1 MTIEVYLFIAL
12 GVLVIT
18 WSFASLFKKS
28 SDQNKTMLIL
38 ICSVALVSGFY
49 LLTYQSV
56 SNYQEAKIEE
66 ESQRDKVLEAL
77 VQYVESNPSDA
88 QAIKV
93 IAEYNLELGD
103 YDEAYRYYQQAY
115 LANDSNDISI
125 IIGLVESTLLSRP
138 EVLSYDL
145 NDLINQALAIDPI
158 DQRALWFGGL
168 IARANGDHELARTRW
183 LKLLE
188 DSELSIDMRQA
199 INEQLSLIN

>member
-1 MTIEVYLFIAL
+1 MTIEVYFFIAL

-18 WSFASLFKKS
+18 WSFASLFKKLPG
-28 SDQNKTMLIL
+28 QTKTILML
-38 ICSVALVSGFY
+38 ICSVALVSSFY

-77 VQYVESNPSDA
+77 VEYVESNPSDA

-168 IARANGDHELARTRW
+168 IARANGDQELARTRW

-188 DSELSIDMRQA
+188 DSELSVDMRQA
-199 INEQLSLIN
+199 INEQLTLMN

>member
-1 MTIEVYLFIAL
+1 MFIAL

-28 SDQNKTMLIL
+28 PDQNKTILML

-115 LANDSNDISI
+115 LANDSSDISI

-138 EVLSYDL
+138 EVLIYDL
-145 NDLINQALAIDPI
+145 NGLINQALAIDPI

-168 IARANGDHELARTRW
+168 IARANGDQELARTRW

>member
-1 MTIEVYLFIAL
+1 MFIAL

-28 SDQNKTMLIL
+28 PDQNKTILML

-77 VQYVESNPSDA
+77 VEYVESNPSDA

-115 LANDSNDISI
+115 LANDSSDISI

-138 EVLSYDL
+138 EVLIYDL
-145 NDLINQALAIDPI
+145 NGLINQALAIDPI

-168 IARANGDHELARTRW
+168 IARANGDQELARTRW

>member
-18 WSFASLFKKS
+18 WSFTSLFKKS
-28 SDQNKTMLIL
+28 PDQNKTILML

-168 IARANGDHELARTRW
+168 IARANGDQELARTRW

>member
-12 GVLVIT
+12 GVIVII
-18 WSFASLFKKS
+18 WGLSSLFKKS
-28 SDQNKTMLIL
+28 SDQTKTLLML
-38 ICSVALVSGFY
+38 ICSIALVSGFY

-56 SNYQEAKIEE
+56 SNYQEAKDEE

-115 LANDSNDISI
+115 LANDSSDISI

-138 EVLSYDL
+138 EVLIYDL
-145 NDLINQALAIDPI
+145 NDLINQALAINPI

-168 IARANGDHELARTRW
+168 IARANGDQELARTRW

-188 DSELSIDMRQA
+188 DSELSVDMRQA
-199 INEQLSLIN
+199 INEQLTLIN

>member
-1 MTIEVYLFIAL
+1 MTIEVYLIIAL

-18 WSFASLFKKS
+18 WSLASLFKKS
-28 SDQNKTMLIL
+28 TDQTKTILIL
-38 ICSVALVSGFY
+38 ICSIVLVSGFY

-56 SNYQEAKIEE
+56 SNYQEAKDAE

-77 VQYVESNPSDA
+77 VKYVESNPSDA

-103 YDEAYRYYQQAY
+103 YDGAYRYYQQAY
-115 LANDSNDISI
+115 LANVSNDISI

-138 EVLSYDL
+138 GVLIYDL
-145 NDLINQALAIDPI
+145 NDLINQALAINPI

-168 IARANGDHELARTRW
+168 IARANGDQELARARW

-188 DSELSIDMRQA
+188 DSELSVDMRQA
-199 INEQLSLIN
+199 INQQLTLIN

>member
-1 MTIEVYLFIAL
+1 MFIAL

-18 WSFASLFKKS
+18 WSFASLFKKLS
-28 SDQNKTMLIL
+28 GQTKTILML
-38 ICSVALVSGFY
+38 ICSVALVSSFY

-77 VQYVESNPSDA
+77 VEYVESNPSDA

-138 EVLSYDL
+138 EVLIYDL
-145 NDLINQALAIDPI
+145 NDLINKALAIDPI

-168 IARANGDHELARTRW
+168 IARANGDQELARTRW

-188 DSELSIDMRQA
+188 DSELSVDMRQA
-199 INEQLSLIN
+199 INEQLTLMN

>member
-1 MTIEVYLFIAL
+1 MTIEVYFFIAL

-18 WSFASLFKKS
+18 WSFASLFKKLPG
-28 SDQNKTMLIL
+28 QTKTILML
-38 ICSVALVSGFY
+38 ICSVALVSSFY

-77 VQYVESNPSDA
+77 VEYVESNPSDA

-115 LANDSNDISI
+115 LANDSSDISI

-138 EVLSYDL
+138 EVLSFDL

-158 DQRALWFGGL
+158 DQRALWLGGL
-168 IARANGDHELARTRW
+168 IARANGDQELARTRW

>member
-28 SDQNKTMLIL
+28 PGQTKTILML
-38 ICSVALVSGFY
+38 ICSVALVSSFY

-77 VQYVESNPSDA
+77 VEYVESNPSDA

-115 LANDSNDISI
+115 LANDSSDISI

-138 EVLSYDL
+138 EVLIYDL
-145 NDLINQALAIDPI
+145 NDLINKALAIDPI

-168 IARANGDHELARTRW
+168 IARANGDQELARTRW

>member
-1 MTIEVYLFIAL
+1 MTIEVYLFITL

-18 WSFASLFKKS
+18 WSFASLFKKLS
-28 SDQNKTMLIL
+28 GQTKTILML

-138 EVLSYDL
+138 EVLIYDL
-145 NDLINQALAIDPI
+145 NDLINQALAIDPV

-168 IARANGDHELARTRW
+168 IARANGDQELARTRW

>member
-1 MTIEVYLFIAL
+1 MTIEVYLFITL

-18 WSFASLFKKS
+18 WSFASLFKKLPG
-28 SDQNKTMLIL
+28 QTKTILML
-38 ICSVALVSGFY
+38 ICSVALVSSFY

-77 VQYVESNPSDA
+77 VEYVESNPSDA

-138 EVLSYDL
+138 EVLIYDL

-168 IARANGDHELARTRW
+168 IARANGDQELARTRW

>member
-1 MTIEVYLFIAL
+1 MTIEVYFFIAL

-18 WSFASLFKKS
+18 WSFASLFKKLPG
-28 SDQNKTMLIL
+28 QTKTILML
-38 ICSVALVSGFY
+38 ICSVALVSSFY

-77 VQYVESNPSDA
+77 VEYVESNPSDA

-115 LANDSNDISI
+115 LANDSSDISI

-138 EVLSYDL
+138 EVLIYDL
-145 NDLINQALAIDPI
+145 NDLINKALAIDPI

-168 IARANGDHELARTRW
+168 IARANGDQELARTRW

-188 DSELSIDMRQA
+188 DSELSVDMRQA
-199 INEQLSLIN
+199 INEQLTLMN

>member
-1 MTIEVYLFIAL
+1 MTIEVYFFIAL

-28 SDQNKTMLIL
+28 PDQNKTILIL

-168 IARANGDHELARTRW
+168 IARANGDQE
-183 LKLLE
+183 
-188 DSELSIDMRQA
+188 
-199 INEQLSLIN
+199 LSLIHI

>member
-18 WSFASLFKKS
+18 WSFTSLFKKS
-28 SDQNKTMLIL
+28 PDQNKTILML

-115 LANDSNDISI
+115 LANDSSDISI

-138 EVLSYDL
+138 EVLIYDL
-145 NDLINQALAIDPI
+145 NELINKALAIDPI

-168 IARANGDHELARTRW
+168 IARANGDRELARTRW

>member
-1 MTIEVYLFIAL
+1 MTIEVYLFTAL
-12 GVLVIT
+12 GVIVII
-18 WSFASLFKKS
+18 WGLSSFFKKS
-28 SDQNKTMLIL
+28 SDQTKTLLML
-38 ICSVALVSGFY
+38 ICSIALVSGFY

-56 SNYQEAKIEE
+56 SNYQEAKDEE

-103 YDEAYRYYQQAY
+103 YDQAYRYYQQAY
-115 LANDSNDISI
+115 LANVSNDISI

-138 EVLSYDL
+138 EVLIYDL
-145 NDLINQALAIDPI
+145 NDLINQALAINPI

-168 IARANGDHELARTRW
+168 IARANGDQELARTRW

-188 DSELSIDMRQA
+188 DSELSVDMRQA
-199 INEQLSLIN
+199 INEQLSFMN

>member
-1 MTIEVYLFIAL
+1 MTIEVYFFIAL

-18 WSFASLFKKS
+18 WSFASLFKKLPG
-28 SDQNKTMLIL
+28 QTKTILML
-38 ICSVALVSGFY
+38 ICSVALVSSFY

-77 VQYVESNPSDA
+77 VEYVESNPSDA

-168 IARANGDHELARTRW
+168 IARANGDQELARTRW

>member
-1 MTIEVYLFIAL
+1 MTIEVYFFIAL

-18 WSFASLFKKS
+18 WSFASLFKKLPG
-28 SDQNKTMLIL
+28 QTKTILML
-38 ICSVALVSGFY
+38 ICSVALVSSFY

-115 LANDSNDISI
+115 LANDSSDISI

-138 EVLSYDL
+138 EVLIYDL

-168 IARANGDHELARTRW
+168 IARANGDQELARTRW

>member
-18 WSFASLFKKS
+18 WSLASLFKKS
-28 SDQNKTMLIL
+28 ADQTKTILIL
-38 ICSVALVSGFY
+38 ICSIALVSVFY

-56 SNYQEAKIEE
+56 SNYQEAKDEE

-103 YDEAYRYYQQAY
+103 YDQAYRYYQQAY
-115 LANDSNDISI
+115 LANVSNDISI

-138 EVLSYDL
+138 EVLIYDL
-145 NDLINQALAIDPI
+145 NDLINQALAINPI

-168 IARANGDHELARTRW
+168 IARANGDQELARTRW

-188 DSELSIDMRQA
+188 DSELSVDMRQA
-199 INEQLSLIN
+199 INEQLTLIN

>member
-1 MTIEVYLFIAL
+1 MTIEVYFFIAL

-18 WSFASLFKKS
+18 WSFASLFKKLPG
-28 SDQNKTMLIL
+28 QTKTILML
-38 ICSVALVSGFY
+38 ICSIALVSSFY

-77 VQYVESNPSDA
+77 VEYVESNPSDA

-115 LANDSNDISI
+115 LANDSSDISI
-125 IIGLVESTLLSRP
+125 IIGLVESTLLTRP
-138 EVLSYDL
+138 EVLIYDL
-145 NDLINQALAIDPI
+145 NDLINKALAINPI

-168 IARANGDHELARTRW
+168 IARANGDQELARTRW

-188 DSELSIDMRQA
+188 DSELSVDMRQA
-199 INEQLSLIN
+199 INEQLTLMN

>member
-1 MTIEVYLFIAL
+1 MTIEVYFFIAL

-18 WSFASLFKKS
+18 WSFASLFKKLPG
-28 SDQNKTMLIL
+28 QTKTILML
-38 ICSVALVSGFY
+38 ICSVALVSSFY

-77 VQYVESNPSDA
+77 VEYVESNPSDA

-138 EVLSYDL
+138 EVLIYDL

-168 IARANGDHELARTRW
+168 IARANGDQELARTRW

>member
-1 MTIEVYLFIAL
+1 MTIEVYLFITL

-28 SDQNKTMLIL
+28 PDQNKTILML

-88 QAIKV
+88 QAIKI

-103 YDEAYRYYQQAY
+103 YDQAYRYYQQAY
-115 LANDSNDISI
+115 LANVSNDISI

-138 EVLSYDL
+138 EVLIYDL
-145 NDLINQALAIDPI
+145 NDLINQALAINPI

-168 IARANGDHELARTRW
+168 IARANGDQELARTRW

-188 DSELSIDMRQA
+188 DSELSVDMRQA
-199 INEQLSLIN
+199 INEQLTLMN

>member
-12 GVLVIT
+12 GVIVII
-18 WSFASLFKKS
+18 WGLSSFFKKS
-28 SDQNKTMLIL
+28 SDQTKTILML
-38 ICSVALVSGFY
+38 ICSIALVSGFY

-56 SNYQEAKIEE
+56 SNYQEAKDEE

-103 YDEAYRYYQQAY
+103 YDQAYRYYQQAY
-115 LANDSNDISI
+115 LANVSNDISI

-138 EVLSYDL
+138 EVLIYDL
-145 NDLINQALAIDPI
+145 NDLINQALAINPI

-168 IARANGDHELARTRW
+168 IARANGDQELARTRW

-188 DSELSIDMRQA
+188 DSELSVDMRQA
-199 INEQLSLIN
+199 INEQLSLMN

>member
-1 MTIEVYLFIAL
+1 MTIEVYFFIAL

-28 SDQNKTMLIL
+28 QDQNKTILIL

-115 LANDSNDISI
+115 LANDSSDISI

-168 IARANGDHELARTRW
+168 IARANGDQELARTRW

-188 DSELSIDMRQA
+188 DYELSIDMRQA
-199 INEQLSLIN
+199 INQQLSLIN

>member
-1 MTIEVYLFIAL
+1 MFIAL

-18 WSFASLFKKS
+18 WSFTSLFKKS
-28 SDQNKTMLIL
+28 PDQNKTILML

-115 LANDSNDISI
+115 LANDSSDISI

-138 EVLSYDL
+138 EVLIYDL

-168 IARANGDHELARTRW
+168 IARANGDQELARTRW

-188 DSELSIDMRQA
+188 DSELSVDMRQA

>member
-1 MTIEVYLFIAL
+1 MTIEVYFFIAL

-28 SDQNKTMLIL
+28 PGQTKTILML
-38 ICSVALVSGFY
+38 ICSVALVSSFY

-103 YDEAYRYYQQAY
+103 YDEAYRNYQQAY
-115 LANDSNDISI
+115 LVNDSNDISI

-138 EVLSYDL
+138 EVLIYDL

-168 IARANGDHELARTRW
+168 IARANGDRELARTRW

-199 INEQLSLIN
+199 INEQLSFIN

>member
-12 GVLVIT
+12 GLIVII
-18 WSFASLFKKS
+18 WGLSSFFKKS
-28 SDQNKTMLIL
+28 SDQTKTLLML
-38 ICSVALVSGFY
+38 ICSIALVSGFY

-56 SNYQEAKIEE
+56 SNYQEAKDEE

-103 YDEAYRYYQQAY
+103 YDQAYRYYQQAY
-115 LANDSNDISI
+115 LANVSNDISI

-138 EVLSYDL
+138 EVLIYDL
-145 NDLINQALAIDPI
+145 NDLINQALAINPI

-168 IARANGDHELARTRW
+168 IARANGDQELARTRW

-188 DSELSIDMRQA
+188 DSELSVDMRQA
-199 INEQLSLIN
+199 INEQLSLMN

>member
-12 GVLVIT
+12 GVIVII
-18 WSFASLFKKS
+18 WGLSSFFKKS
-28 SDQNKTMLIL
+28 SDQTKTLLML
-38 ICSVALVSGFY
+38 ICSIALVSGFY

-56 SNYQEAKIEE
+56 SNYQEAKDEE

-103 YDEAYRYYQQAY
+103 YDQAYRYYQQAY
-115 LANDSNDISI
+115 LANVSNDISI

-138 EVLSYDL
+138 EVLIYDL
-145 NDLINQALAIDPI
+145 NDLINQALAINPI

-168 IARANGDHELARTRW
+168 IARANGDQELARTRW

-188 DSELSIDMRQA
+188 DSELSVDMRQA
-199 INEQLSLIN
+199 INEQLTLMN

>member
-12 GVLVIT
+12 GVIVII
-18 WSFASLFKKS
+18 WGLSSLFKKS
-28 SDQNKTMLIL
+28 SDQTKTILML
-38 ICSVALVSGFY
+38 ICSIALVSGFY

-56 SNYQEAKIEE
+56 SNYQEAKDEE

-103 YDEAYRYYQQAY
+103 YDQAYRYYQQAY
-115 LANDSNDISI
+115 LANVSNDISI

-138 EVLSYDL
+138 EVLIYDL
-145 NDLINQALAIDPI
+145 NDLINQALAINPI

-168 IARANGDHELARTRW
+168 IARANGDQEVARTRW

-188 DSELSIDMRQA
+188 DSELSVDMRQA
-199 INEQLSLIN
+199 INEQLSLMN

>member
-1 MTIEVYLFIAL
+1 MTIEVYFFIAL

-28 SDQNKTMLIL
+28 PGQTKTILML

-115 LANDSNDISI
+115 LANDSSDISI

-138 EVLSYDL
+138 EVLIYDL
-145 NDLINQALAIDPI
+145 NDLINKALAIDPI
-158 DQRALWFGGL
+158 EQRALWFGGL
-168 IARANGDHELARTRW
+168 IARANGDQELARTRW

>member
-28 SDQNKTMLIL
+28 PGQTKTILML
-38 ICSVALVSGFY
+38 ICSVALVSSFY

-77 VQYVESNPSDA
+77 VEYVESNPSDA

-115 LANDSNDISI
+115 LANDSSDISI

-138 EVLSYDL
+138 EVLIYDL

-168 IARANGDHELARTRW
+168 IARANGDRELARTRW

-199 INEQLSLIN
+199 INEQSTLIN

>member
-12 GVLVIT
+12 GVIVII
-18 WSFASLFKKS
+18 WGLSSLFKKS
-28 SDQNKTMLIL
+28 SDQTKTILML
-38 ICSVALVSGFY
+38 ICSIALVSGFY

-56 SNYQEAKIEE
+56 SNYQEAKDEE

-103 YDEAYRYYQQAY
+103 YDQAYRYYQQAY
-115 LANDSNDISI
+115 LANVSNDISI

-138 EVLSYDL
+138 EVLIYDL
-145 NDLINQALAIDPI
+145 NDLINQALAINPI

-168 IARANGDHELARTRW
+168 IARANGDQELARTRW

-188 DSELSIDMRQA
+188 DSELSVDMRQA
-199 INEQLSLIN
+199 INEQLTLMN

>member
-1 MTIEVYLFIAL
+1 M
-12 GVLVIT
+12 
-18 WSFASLFKKS
+18 
-28 SDQNKTMLIL
+28 L
-38 ICSVALVSGFY
+38 ICSVALVSSFY

-77 VQYVESNPSDA
+77 VEYVESNPSDA

-138 EVLSYDL
+138 EVLIYDL
-145 NDLINQALAIDPI
+145 NDLINKALAIDPI

-168 IARANGDHELARTRW
+168 IARANGDQELARTRW

-199 INEQLSLIN
+199 INEQLTLIN

>member
-12 GVLVIT
+12 GVIVII
-18 WSFASLFKKS
+18 WGLSSLFKKS
-28 SDQNKTMLIL
+28 SDQTKTLLML
-38 ICSVALVSGFY
+38 ICSIALVSGFY

-56 SNYQEAKIEE
+56 SNYQEAKDEE

-103 YDEAYRYYQQAY
+103 YDQAYRYYQQAY
-115 LANDSNDISI
+115 LANVSNDISI

-138 EVLSYDL
+138 EVLIYDL
-145 NDLINQALAIDPI
+145 NDLINQALAINPI

-168 IARANGDHELARTRW
+168 IARANGDQELARTRW

-188 DSELSIDMRQA
+188 DSELSVDMRQA
-199 INEQLSLIN
+199 INEQLSLMN

>member
-12 GVLVIT
+12 GVIVII
-18 WSFASLFKKS
+18 WGLSSFFKKS
-28 SDQNKTMLIL
+28 SDQTKTILML
-38 ICSVALVSGFY
+38 ICSIALVSGFY

-56 SNYQEAKIEE
+56 SNYQEAKDEE

-103 YDEAYRYYQQAY
+103 YDQAYRYYQQAY
-115 LANDSNDISI
+115 LSNVSNDISI

-138 EVLSYDL
+138 EVLFYDL
-145 NDLINQALAIDPI
+145 YDLINQALAINPI

-168 IARANGDHELARTRW
+168 IARANGDQELARTRW

-188 DSELSIDMRQA
+188 DSELSVDMRQA
-199 INEQLSLIN
+199 INEQLSLMN

>member
-18 WSFASLFKKS
+18 WSFASLFKKLPG
-28 SDQNKTMLIL
+28 QTKTILML

-115 LANDSNDISI
+115 LANDSSDISI

-138 EVLSYDL
+138 EVLIYDL
-145 NDLINQALAIDPI
+145 NGLINQALAIDPI

-168 IARANGDHELARTRW
+168 IARANGDQELARTRW

>member
-28 SDQNKTMLIL
+28 PDQNKTMLIL

-115 LANDSNDISI
+115 LANDSSDISI

-138 EVLSYDL
+138 EVLIYDL
-145 NDLINQALAIDPI
+145 NDLINKALAIDPI

-168 IARANGDHELARTRW
+168 IARANGDQELARTRW

-188 DSELSIDMRQA
+188 DSELSIAMRQA

>member
-12 GVLVIT
+12 GVIVII
-18 WSFASLFKKS
+18 WGLSSFFKKS
-28 SDQNKTMLIL
+28 SDQTKTLLML
-38 ICSVALVSGFY
+38 ICSIALVSGFY

-56 SNYQEAKIEE
+56 SNYQEAKDEE

-103 YDEAYRYYQQAY
+103 YDQAYRYYQQAY
-115 LANDSNDISI
+115 LANVSNDISI

-138 EVLSYDL
+138 EVLIYDL
-145 NDLINQALAIDPI
+145 NDLINQALAINPI

-168 IARANGDHELARTRW
+168 IARANGEDELARTRW

-188 DSELSIDMRQA
+188 DSELSVDMRQA
-199 INEQLSLIN
+199 INEQLTLMN

>member
-12 GVLVIT
+12 GVIVII
-18 WSFASLFKKS
+18 WGLSSLFKKS
-28 SDQNKTMLIL
+28 SDQTKTLLML
-38 ICSVALVSGFY
+38 ICSIALVSGFY

-56 SNYQEAKIEE
+56 SNYQEAKDEE

-103 YDEAYRYYQQAY
+103 YDQAYRYYQQAY
-115 LANDSNDISI
+115 LANVSNDISI

-138 EVLSYDL
+138 EVLIYDL
-145 NDLINQALAIDPI
+145 NDLINQALANNPRDH
-158 DQRALWFGGL
+158 RAL
-168 IARANGDHELARTRW
+168 
-183 LKLLE
+183 
-188 DSELSIDMRQA
+188 
-199 INEQLSLIN
+199 

>member
-1 MTIEVYLFIAL
+1 MTIEVYFFIAL

-18 WSFASLFKKS
+18 WSFASLFKKLPG
-28 SDQNKTMLIL
+28 QTKTILML

-138 EVLSYDL
+138 EVLIYDL
-145 NDLINQALAIDPI
+145 NGLINQALAIDPI